1 MEMAKSEVIVLKV
14 RAKYKIIVSVFFFFF
29 FFLIEKKNILKVP

>member
-14 RAKYKIIVSVFFFFF
+14 RAKYKIIVTVFFIIF
-29 FFLIEKKNILKVP
+29 E

>member
-14 RAKYKIIVSVFFFFF
+14 RAKYKIIVSVFFF
-29 FFLIEKKNILKVP
+29 LIEKKNILKVP

>member
-14 RAKYKIIVSVFFFFF
+14 RAKYKIIVSVFFFF
-29 FFLIEKKNILKVP
+29 LIEKKNILKVP

>member
-14 RAKYKIIVSVFFFFF
+14 RAKYKIIVTVFFIIIF
-29 FFLIEKKNILKVP
+29 E

>member
-14 RAKYKIIVSVFFFFF
+14 RAKYKIIVSVFLFIY
-29 FFLIEKKNILKVP
+29 FLIEKKNILKVP